1 MLSTENLCEDRCR
14 DCMKTLKMKTLKIEL
29 WAQVVLG
36 VQSLNTRIYRQ
47 KARKGAVEQRGFDAI
62 HPRV

>member
-1 MLSTENLCEDRCR
+1 
-14 DCMKTLKMKTLKIEL
+14 MKTLKMKTLKIEL